1 MTVYFFA
8 LLNFYL
14 AIIILIFNVKVNKN
28 ALFLSGFLLCLSLF
42 GLNHNFMFDETS
54 PYPLAILRGHFT
66 PINYAL
72 GPLLY
77 FYVRGTINDSFGL
90 KRLDYLH
97 FLPVFVSLVSL
108 IPFIVSPFAYK
119 LEMAK
124 MIIKEPKSGVLD
136 HLYWIIPHYF
146 HFYLRSFSY
155 LIYSLASLILVISSS
170 KKFDLIS
177 APKPQKKLI
186 LRWLYTL
193 TILACIIFIFY
204 LPLTFY
210 LINFVR
216 LPFTVNEMAYNFFD
230 RTSGYAYCVIPL
242 TVLVLPQILYG
253 LPVASNEPKPKP
265 TNFWEDTASIL
276 EEDPFVNVSKKILAH
291 LKTDKPYLDPEFNM
305 DMIAEKLH
313 IPKHHLYYCFGN
325 VIKIKFSKV
334 RNRLRVDHAKELLAN
349 GQLQNLKLEAIGFE
363 SGFSS
368 RSHFFAT
375 FKEETGMTPSEYL
388 DQIKN
393 GDLAT

>member
-1 MTVYFFA
+1 MTVYFFS

-28 ALFLSGFLLCLSLF
+28 ALYLSGYLLCLGLF
-42 GLNHNFMFDETS
+42 GLIHNFMFDEES
-54 PYPLAILRGHFT
+54 PIPLALLRGHVT
-66 PINYAL
+66 PLNYAL

-90 KRLDYLH
+90 KKLDYLH
-97 FLPVFVSLVSL
+97 FLPVLISFFSL
-108 IPFIVSPFAYK
+108 IPFIFSPFSYK

-124 MIIKEPKSGVLD
+124 LIINDHKSSVLD
-136 HLYWIIPHYF
+136 QLYWLIPHYF
-146 HFYLRSFSY
+146 HFYLRTFSY
-155 LIYSLASLILVISSS
+155 MIYSVASLILVISSR
-170 KKFDLIS
+170 KKFEQIS

-186 LRWLYTL
+186 IRWLFTL
-193 TILACIIFIFY
+193 TALSCLIFIFY
-204 LPLTFY
+204 VPLTFY

-216 LPFTVNEMAYNFFD
+216 LPFTISEVAYNIFD

-253 LPVASNEPKPKP
+253 LPVASTLAKPKP
-265 TNFWEDTASIL
+265 SNFWEDTASIL
-276 EEDPFVNVSKKILAH
+276 EEDPFLDVSKKILAH
-291 LKTDKPYLDPEFNM
+291 LKEDKPYLNPDFNL
-305 DMIAEKLH
+305 DMIAEKLL

-325 VIKIKFSKV
+325 IIKIKFSKV
-334 RNRLRVDHAKELLAN
+334 RNRLRVEHAKELLQT
-349 GQLQNLKLEAIGFE
+349 GKSQMLKLEAIGFE

-388 DQIKN
+388 EQN
-393 GDLAT
+393 NNWN